1 MTLLAPALHVHT
13 YLDPAHHHETM
24 TALEKNCVTLGMTSL
39 SEDASVRP
47 RGPWPRWLRSSPAA
61 DRVYQALRY
70 DGARLTAI
78 LVCLARA
85 GTDAAWADLD
95 REWPDAPDA
104 PGDGYVG
111 RVQLF
116 YALYEGDGDE
126 ARLANEV
133 RTALPGVP
141 ALVLSGLVSAVDGI
155 FLWETANG
163 PADRADRVLVLL
175 APASAEAA
183 ADALL
188 WPSGNAVLP
197 PFPGYLWQ
205 MAVVRHEAR
214 RFAERRAA
222 SPPGALQDLAAEFEA
237 AERAGFRS
245 AGERDRLLD
254 TLQRRTALAA
264 AGEAVL
270 RTARRTID
278 AAAAN
283 AGTFLT
289 VLAADRDYTTW
300 LLSELDDAIGGQHDA
315 VAYAEPLA
323 RVGLAE
329 TEKRLR
335 DLGARSEW
343 LTLLQTSV
351 IAAAGLALAASQ
363 TLNYDWPTYRS
374 LETPFILAVTLLG
387 LALPLGTA
395 ALSPLAR
402 RRLVVAATIAVAG
415 LGAALGWLACTGLA
429 RAHSRPPGHEKTLPA
444 AAVLAAIAVAVGWGL
459 RKRRDHN

>member
-24 TALEKNCVTLGMTSL
+24 TALEKKCLALGMTSL

-47 RGPWPRWLRSSPAA
+47 GGPWPRWLRSSPAA

-70 DGARLTAI
+70 DNARLSAV
-78 LVCLARA
+78 LVCLAPA
-85 GTDAAWADLD
+85 GADAGWADLD
-95 REWPDAPDA
+95 REWPDAG
-104 PGDGYVG
+104 GDGYVG
-111 RVQLF
+111 RVRLF

-126 ARLANEV
+126 ARLAKEV

-141 ALVLSGLVSAVDGI
+141 ALVLSALVSAVDGI
-155 FLWETANG
+155 FLWETANS

-197 PFPGYLWQ
+197 PLPGYLWQ
-205 MAVVRHEAR
+205 MAIVRHEAR
-214 RFAERRAA
+214 RFAERRAV
-222 SPPGALQDLAAEFEA
+222 SPPGALHDLAARFEA
-237 AERAGFRS
+237 AERAGFPS

-270 RTARRTID
+270 RTVRRTID

-283 AGTFLT
+283 AGSFMTLS
-289 VLAADRDYTTW
+289 AADRDYTTW
-300 LLSELDDAIGGQHDA
+300 LLTEVDDAIGGQHDA

-374 LETPFILAVTLLG
+374 LETPFIVAVTLLG

-402 RRLVVAATIAVAG
+402 RRLVVAAAIAAAG
-415 LGAALGWLACTGLA
+415 LGAALGWLACTWLA